1 MRNRRK
7 RRGFGRAEMSKLL
20 PVEGHELAKQF
31 AEYGYCF
38 PVDVIGS
45 ADALSHRNKL
55 EFLEQR

>member
-1 MRNRRK
+1 
-7 RRGFGRAEMSKLL
+7 MSKLL